1 MATLT
6 LRSVK
11 GSPLTNAEV
20 DGNFTSLNNELATK
34 LTATDYNAADVLA
47 KLKTVDGHGSG
58 LDADMLDGH
67 TYSHYTPGAFVISS
81 VSRASAVATVVTS
94 SAHGFTVGQ
103 SVKIFGVLLNGSN
116 VSFNGTYT
124 IASVPNAT
132 SFTYSQPSLPNV
144 SSTAQTDKA
153 QCYVSVTD
161 ESIPDRDATGII
173 TAAGFVGLNVYA
185 NLIGNVTGD
194 LTGNISGTASNV
206 TGTVAIA
213 NGGTGANDV
222 ATARANFGIGSLALQ
237 NANAVNITGGT
248 ISTLTTDLAI
258 ADGGTGA
265 SNAAAART
273 NLGLAIG
280 TDVQAFDAEL
290 SAIAALTGNGIIA
303 KTSSGSATVRTIT
316 GTSNLISITNGDG
329 ISGNPT
335 ITVGSDVARLSTDQ
349 SFTGYNQFTTTA
361 ALRIPVGTTAQR
373 PGTTATGQ
381 LRFNSSTTQFE
392 GYNGTAWGSIGGGAT
407 GGGGDQVFVENDQ
420 VVTQSYTIKTGKNAM
435 STGPVGINSGVTVT
449 VPTDSV
455 WTII

>member
-34 LTATDYNAADVLA
+34 LDASTYTPNDILT

-58 LDADMLDGH
+58 LDADFLDGH

-81 VSRASAVATVVTS
+81 VSRTSAVATITTS

-103 SVKIFGVLLNGSN
+103 SVKVFGVLINGSN

-124 IASVPNAT
+124 IATVPNAT

-153 QCYVSVTD
+153 QCYVTVTD
-161 ESIPDRDATGII
+161 ESIPDRDDEGII

-185 NLIGNVTGD
+185 TLIGNVTGD
-194 LTGNISGTASNV
+194 VTGNV
-206 TGTVAIA
+206 TGNATNVTGVVAIG
-213 NGGTGANDV
+213 NGGTGGT
-222 ATARANFGIGSLALQ
+222 TASAARTNLGIGSLALQ
-237 NANAVNITGGT
+237 EANAVNITGGT
-248 ISTLTTDLAI
+248 IQTLTTDLAI

-280 TDVQAFDAEL
+280 TDVQAY
-290 SAIAALTGNGIIA
+290 SANLAAISSISTAGLYARTGSG
-303 KTSSGSATVRTIT
+303 TSSARTIT
-316 GTSNLISITNGDG
+316 GTSGYITVTNGDG
-329 ISGNPT
+329 VSGNPT
-335 ITVGSDVARLSTDQ
+335 LTVGSNVAKLDTDSAWSSTG
-349 SFTGYNQFTTTA
+349 SLT
-361 ALRIPVGTTAQR
+361 LPKGTSAQR
-373 PGTTATGQ
+373 PTGAAGKI
-381 LRFNSSTTQFE
+381 RYNSDLNQFE
-392 GYNGTAWGSIGGGAT
+392 GHNGTAWGAIGSGAT
-407 GGGGDQVFVENDQ
+407 GGAGNYAFWEND
-420 VVTQSYTIKTGKNAM
+420 TTISANYTITTGKNAM
-435 STGPVGINSGVTVT
+435 TAGPVTINNNVTVT
-449 VPTDSV
+449 VPDGST
-455 WTII
+455 WTIV